1 MYIVSKRNINFTAGM
16 DDRPTL
22 NELIKF
28 GNEEI
33 NVIEKIGCKYHNFG
47 TKLLRDDDG
56 SKMGALEGEKRG
68 NAEDISNAV
77 LSRWI
82 RGEGR
87 EPRSWA
93 TLATV
98 LDECQLST
106 FADVI
111 RSVKATP
118 GST

>member
-1 MYIVSKRNINFTAGM
+1 M

-22 NELIKF
+22 NELMNFGEGHVNIIEAIGDKYNKF
-28 GNEEI
+28 G
-33 NVIEKIGCKYHNFG
+33 
-47 TKLLRDDDG
+47 TLLLKDKHG
-56 SKMGALEGEKRG
+56 GKVGAIKHDERR
-68 NAEDISNAV
+68 AEDINNTV
-77 LSRWI
+77 LTRWI

-87 EPRSWA
+87 KPTSWA

-106 FADVI
+106 FADII
-111 RSVKATP
+111 RSVKATS

>member
-1 MYIVSKRNINFTAGM
+1 MYIYSVKVEHNFTAGM

-22 NELIKF
+22 YDLMKF
-28 GNEEI
+28 GDGHVDIIEEI
-33 NVIEKIGCKYHNFG
+33 GATYHKFG
-47 TKLLRDDDG
+47 TLLLEDKHG
-56 SKMGALEGEKRG
+56 KMSALEKEKRG
-68 NAEDISNAV
+68 NTEDINNTV
-77 LSRWI
+77 LTRWI

-87 EPRSWA
+87 KPTSWA

-98 LDECQLST
+98 LEECQLST
-106 FADVI
+106 FADII